1 MPRNWSKSSFSSF
14 STRSAMIAVASI
26 FVKKDHLKTLSLCEN
41 ALIFSILIIV
51 CNRTFDSWERN
62 STTQLTLIWWCC
74 QIRVIGVISKA
85 TAIITDLAENEKNE
99 DTLQLC
105 GICWKCYYIL
115 FQIPMLLFLWPLDTW
130 QYWQCYKFQSSTACQ
145 L

>member
-1 MPRNWSKSSFSSF
+1 MPHNWSKSSFSSF
-14 STRSAMIAVASI
+14 STSSAMIAVTSI
-26 FVKKDHLKTLSLCEN
+26 LVKKGHLKTLYLCKN
-41 ALIFSILIIV
+41 ALIFSIL
-51 CNRTFDSWERN
+51 NSSKRTFELWERN
-62 STTQLTLIWWCC
+62 SATQFTLIWWCC

-85 TAIITDLAENEKNE
+85 TAIIADLAENEKNE